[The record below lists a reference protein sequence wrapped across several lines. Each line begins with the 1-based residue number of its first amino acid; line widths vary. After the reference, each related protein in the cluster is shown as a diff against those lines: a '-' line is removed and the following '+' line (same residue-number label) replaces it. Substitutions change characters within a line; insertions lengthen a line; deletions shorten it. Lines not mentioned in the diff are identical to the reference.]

1 VSHYLARVAAQV
13 NVNGK
18 IGWQY
23 TIRLVI
29 FGRHSRINCKRGRKT
44 MRLNHYEKGDVDVIE
59 IKGKIMGGDDFAPLD
74 EKLYALIGK
83 GRLKTVIDLSG
94 CDWINSTGL
103 GRLIHH
109 SSTFKNM
116 NGELKLANLTEKID
130 KIITITRLT
139 EVFDVADS
147 LDEAIKNFKK

>member
-1 VSHYLARVAAQV
+1 M
-13 NVNGK
+13 K
-18 IGWQY
+18 INY
-23 TIRLVI
+23 
-29 FGRHSRINCKRGRKT
+29 
-44 MRLNHYEKGDVDVIE
+44 YEKDGVDVIE
-59 IKGKIMGGDDFAPLD
+59 VKGKIMGGDDFAPLD
-74 EKLYALIGK
+74 DKLYALMGK
-83 GRLKTVIDLSG
+83 GRVKAVIDLSG

-109 SSTFKNM
+109 STTFKGM

-147 LDEAIKNFKK
+147 VEEAIKSFK